1 MKIEASPEEVT
12 SILNQYKTTIQ
23 SKASTGELVF
33 EDVPVIFAR
42 AEFMS
47 TIYSE
52 LEELVGASAS
62 GVLKRIGK
70 AYGEKFYEL
79 LINDQESNIFGDR
92 QKLFSYLCAETQAIG
107 WGRISIEEFPGKI
120 IIRSEKGLATGRNYV
135 GKSEQPVDSY
145 FLGYFEGFFSKL
157 DNIVYHGIES
167 ECIAAG
173 NSCCKLEFG
182 TEPVF

>member
-1 MKIEASPEEVT
+1 MRAEASPEEVA
-12 SILNQYKTTIQ
+12 SILNQYKTIIQ
-23 SKASTGELVF
+23 SNTTTGELVF
-33 EDVPVIFAR
+33 EDVPVIIAR

-52 LEELVGASAS
+52 LESLVGASAS

-70 AYGEKFYEL
+70 VYGEKFYEL
-79 LINDQESNIFGDR
+79 LMNGPEGNAIGDR

-120 IIRSEKGLATGRNYV
+120 VVRSEEGLATGRNYE

-145 FLGYFEGFFSKL
+145 FLGYFEGFFNKL
-157 DNIVYHGIES
+157 DNIIYHCIES
-167 ECIAAG
+167 ECVAMG
-173 NSCCKLEFG
+173 DSCCKMEYG